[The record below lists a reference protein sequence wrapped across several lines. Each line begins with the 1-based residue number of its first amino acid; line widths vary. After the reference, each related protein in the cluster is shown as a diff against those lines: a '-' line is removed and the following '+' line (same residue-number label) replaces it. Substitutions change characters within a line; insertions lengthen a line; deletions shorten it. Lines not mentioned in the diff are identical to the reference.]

1 MTGAGTRTL
10 DILSDMELQIKRPI
24 IAADTILY
32 WAIARELNSTLK
44 QVMGSLSKLAKI

>member
-1 MTGAGTRTL
+1 VTGAGTRTL

-32 WAIARELNSTLK
+32 WAIARELNLTLK
-44 QVMGSLSKLAKI
+44 QVMGSLPKLAKI